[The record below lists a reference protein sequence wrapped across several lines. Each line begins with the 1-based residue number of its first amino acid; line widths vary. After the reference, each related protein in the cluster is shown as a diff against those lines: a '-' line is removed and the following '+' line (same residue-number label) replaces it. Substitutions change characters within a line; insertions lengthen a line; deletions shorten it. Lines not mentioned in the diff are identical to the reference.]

1 MVGVKRGSKAWV
13 QMLVGRFTNAAK
25 KIHKDSP
32 QCDDDLKEMIEQFG
46 KAFDA
51 LSDPKSEPIRP
62 LADVIIDRVF
72 GEE

>member
-1 MVGVKRGSKAWV
+1 MVGVKRGSKAWT

-25 KIHKDSP
+25 RIHKDSP

-51 LSDPKSEPIRP
+51 LSDSKSEPIRP
-62 LADVIIDRVF
+62 LAEVINNKVF